1 MRIETLIGFPD
12 QLAVK
17 PLLTATGFVTG
28 DEQNG
33 SAFWIEGEGYAPNAI
48 GSEVWTKHVF
58 SLPVLM
64 VGFRLYRNATI

>member
-1 MRIETLIGFPD
+1 MRIETLIDFPD

-33 SAFWIEGEGYAPNAI
+33 LAVAVTRS
-48 GSEVWTKHVF
+48 
-58 SLPVLM
+58 
-64 VGFRLYRNATI
+64 